1 MEINF
6 LKIEILF
13 FEGFKKFLVD
23 EGIENGKG
31 VRKADPMKEV
41 STVLQ
46 WVCALFPVS
55 FRDVLQWSGQCKF
68 SLWTR
73 LWLNENSES

>member
-41 STVLQ
+41 STVL
-46 WVCALFPVS
+46 P
-55 FRDVLQWSGQCKF
+55 
-68 SLWTR
+68 
-73 LWLNENSES
+73 